1 MKLAEL
7 LANTPEPMREEI
19 GRHNGWTGA
28 EEDLGRLLGSEESVC
43 RLNDTLFELER
54 KVLGIIVRRFGHSPF
69 DWARLEKAGQKEL
82 SGAALKVGLIRL
94 SRKGILFALRRKW
107 GEADY
112 VLPEDAFP
120 LWRKLLTP
128 ISEQRAL
135 YGDKDVVS
143 DSPFRPGIAV
153 WMLSVLA
160 YIAKEDVTVTQK
172 GGAHKRHAGKLAA
185 LVPVNDGELKPIEGT
200 EAIGKNE
207 YGSVAADFL
216 CGTGLRLGILDKGS
230 ERLTVRPRQL
240 ALWLSQTEKEME
252 VRLYSQWKSAVAT
265 SDPWLHHASS
275 SLEQMPEGCWILLHG
290 LAEQLREAGI
300 GAADVKPGHDGRFPD
315 QTGKLLSWA
324 APVEAWGWAET
335 AATADGKRL
344 FRWLRKPTLELENDN
359 GQKVLSV
366 SANQPD
372 VDDGSRFFVQPD
384 FELIVPPDCSY
395 RVRWE
400 LEMIAERIRHEHIAV
415 YRLTRETVMR
425 ALNHGRSAEATIRF
439 LERHAKYG
447 VPDNVKTAISQ
458 WGDRQSQLRVE
469 TAAVLRLRDE
479 ATAKTICRD
488 ERIAPLLEEAL
499 GPTAWLVRSDKASEL
514 RALLEK
520 LGYSPGGTKHGP
532 EEGGASFP
540 AMDEAALGGPEQPVV
555 PGEASIEEE
564 LPVKGLIYSK
574 AAVQYYD
581 RERIFPLIED
591 VYPGLQEVPSMW
603 LKDCRT
609 YHVSTRKLMIQ
620 KALDWKA
627 CLRLRKAGADT
638 LFIPLRLDG
647 IRDDWAVTGFEQTN
661 EVRLAPDQWEEM
673 QLILPG
679 INDES
684 R

>member
-28 EEDLGRLLGSEESVC
+28 GHDWGRLLGSEESVS
-43 RLNDTLFELER
+43 RLNDSLFELER
-54 KVLGIIVRRFGHSPF
+54 KVLETIVRRFGHAPF
-69 DWARLEKAGQKEL
+69 DWAKLEKAGQKEM

-112 VLPEDAFP
+112 VLPEDGFP

-128 ISEQRAL
+128 ISEQKAI
-135 YGDKDVVS
+135 YAGNDVVS
-143 DSPFRPGIAV
+143 DSPFRPSIAV
-153 WMLSVLA
+153 QMLSVLA
-160 YIAKEDVTVTQK
+160 YIAKEDVMVTQK

-185 LVPVNDGELKPIEGT
+185 LVPVRDEELKPVEGT
-200 EAIGKNE
+200 EAIVKSE
-207 YGSVAADFL
+207 YGSVAVDFL
-216 CGTGLRLGILDKGS
+216 CGAGLRLGILDKGS

-252 VRLYSQWKSAVAT
+252 ARLYSHWKSVVAT

-275 SLEQMPEGCWILLHG
+275 SLEQMPEGSWILLHG
-290 LAEQLREAGI
+290 LDGQLREAGI
-300 GAADVKPGHDGRFPD
+300 GGADVKPGHDGRLPD
-315 QTGKLLSWA
+315 QTGKLLSWT
-324 APVEAWGWAET
+324 APLEAWGWAET
-335 AATADGKRL
+335 AATADGRRL
-344 FRWLRKPTLELENDN
+344 FRWLRKPRLELEEDR
-359 GQKVLSV
+359 GQEARSV
-366 SANQPD
+366 SGNQA
-372 VDDGSRFFVQPD
+372 DDDRPRLFVQPD

-425 ALNHGRSAEATIRF
+425 ALNHGRSADATVRF
-439 LERHAKYG
+439 LEGHAKYG
-447 VPDNVKTAISQ
+447 VPENVKTAISQ

-469 TAAVLRLRDE
+469 TATVLRLRDE
-479 ATAKTICRD
+479 TTAKTICRD
-488 ERIAPLLEEAL
+488 ERIAPLLGEAL
-499 GPTAWLVRSDKASEL
+499 GPTAWIVRSDKASEL

-520 LGYSPGGTKHGP
+520 IGYSPGGTKHGP
-532 EEGGASFP
+532 EVGGASYP
-540 AMDEAALGGPEQPVV
+540 LVDEAALQKPEQPVM
-555 PGEASIEEE
+555 PEDASVEGE
-564 LPVKGLIYSK
+564 LPAKGLIYSK